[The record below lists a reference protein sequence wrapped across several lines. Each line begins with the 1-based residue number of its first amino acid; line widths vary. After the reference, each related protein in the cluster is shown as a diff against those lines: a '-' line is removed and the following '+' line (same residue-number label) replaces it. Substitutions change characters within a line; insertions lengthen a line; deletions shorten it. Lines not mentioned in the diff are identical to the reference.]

1 MTPDR
6 LSDLASRFWESGSLS
21 PEEERELGQALR
33 DSAEARRI
41 VQSYFRLEGA
51 IVEQARAGLVSA
63 PLASRTPVSRRRLA
77 SPARSWAPWAA
88 GLAAAGLLLVLLLT
102 ARTTPG
108 PVASS
113 RVSRSLEPQPGASA
127 DAAPR
132 TIPPTPPSRARDA
145 VAKTPAPRVP
155 PEEELHPVRFPPPAP
170 PAPPPTPATL
180 DPLPE
185 PGLSGDVARAPEAI
199 VTEVMI
205 ERSEGEVFVSGS
217 GSGPRVP
224 GRSGDPIR
232 PGQNVETGPGKSLAV
247 LAFPDGSR
255 IEARPD
261 TLLRDIRERSAS
273 APAGGKTLTLQRGGV
288 WAQIRPQPADRPM
301 VVQSARGEARVLGTI
316 FTMRIDP
323 DARGSLRLDVEE
335 GKVRFT
341 RASDSR
347 SVEVAA
353 GHSVTSGQGAD
364 LILLRS
370 QELMQ
375 SFQDGRFPAADYAG
389 TKDTTIAEKN
399 PQSNFG
405 GSRTLVAEAE
415 DSKEKKKASWTL
427 LRWDVSAVPPGSLV
441 HSVSVTLHVLEPSRG
456 QAFYFFEPARSWSET
471 EASWKFASSG
481 NLWRFPGSL
490 GGVERWPSPLGTI
503 APLQKG
509 EYTSVL
515 GDAGVA
521 LVQSWINAPAA
532 NTGLQIAGPTAGA
545 GIRFSSR
552 EATSPEARP
561 RLTIVFSPRK

>member
-1 MTPDR
+1 MTPER
-6 LSDLASRFWESGSLS
+6 LSDLASRFWEAGTLS

-33 DSAEARRI
+33 ESAEARRL

-63 PLASRTPVSRRRLA
+63 PLAARPPASLKAGAPPV
-77 SPARSWAPWAA
+77 RSWAPWVA
-88 GLAAAGLLLVLLLT
+88 GLAAAALLIGLLLT
-102 ARTTPG
+102 ARTPSE
-108 PVASS
+108 PASS
-113 RVSRSLEPQPGASA
+113 SRISRSPDVPLVPSPN
-127 DAAPR
+127 DAPR
-132 TIPPTPPSRARDA
+132 GVPPAASTPAPDA
-145 VAKTPAPRVP
+145 VAKKTAPSVARD
-155 PEEELHPVRFPPPAP
+155 EELHPQRFPQPVPPAP
-170 PAPPPTPATL
+170 PAPPPAPDAV
-180 DPLPE
+180 PE
-185 PGLSGDVARAPEAI
+185 PALASDVARAPEAV
-199 VTEVMI
+199 VTDVLI
-205 ERSEGEVFVSGS
+205 ERTEGEVFVSGS
-217 GSGPRVP
+217 GPRVA

-232 PGQNVETGPGKSLAV
+232 PGQNVETGTGKSLAV

-261 TLLRDIRERSAS
+261 TLIRDIRERGGAAS
-273 APAGGKTLTLQRGGV
+273 AGGKSLTLQRGAV
-288 WAQIRPQPADRPM
+288 WAQIRPQPAERPL
-301 VVQSARGEARVLGTI
+301 VVQTPRGEARVLGTI

-323 DARGSLRLDVEE
+323 DARGSLRLDVQE

-341 RASDSR
+341 RSSDNR
-347 SVEVAA
+347 SVDVAA
-353 GHSVTSGQGAD
+353 GHSVSSGQGAD
-364 LILLRS
+364 LVLLRS
-370 QELMQ
+370 QEVVQ
-375 SFQDGRFPAADYAG
+375 SFQDGRFPATDYAG
-389 TKDTTIAEKN
+389 TRDTTIAEKN

-415 DSKEKKKASWTL
+415 DAKEKKKASWTL
-427 LRWDVSAVPPGSLV
+427 LRWDVSSIPPGSLV

-471 EASWKFASSG
+471 EASWKFASPG

-521 LVQSWINAPAA
+521 LVQSWINVPAGNA
-532 NTGLQIAGPTAGA
+532 GLQIAGPTSGA

-552 EATSPEARP
+552 EAPSVEARP
-561 RLTIVFSPRK
+561 RLTIVFSPKK